1 MCSESALETAVGDW
15 MPRVWMRQQQTVLL
29 SVSDDDDSIDY
40 AVANAWC
47 VFPKAQHD
55 DDVGWVVVILIFEAI
70 KPRRN

>member
-1 MCSESALETAVGDW
+1 MCRRLALMCSESALETAVGDW
-15 MPRVWMRQQQTVLL
+15 MQRVWVRQQQTVLL

-55 DDVGWVVVILIFEAI
+55 DVMSVGSL
-70 KPRRN
+70 